1 MAAMRTATRTLRE
14 RCAPSCELSRKS
26 SARMFGGNVF
36 ATARQ
41 LPGNRAEVAQD
52 TLPDVLPD
60 GSRTLRDRLAGYR

>member
-1 MAAMRTATRTLRE
+1 
-14 RCAPSCELSRKS
+14 
-26 SARMFGGNVF
+26 MFGGNVF